1 MLGLFGS
8 AGGLNFISPGPKVV
22 SCFRRKITME
32 TVATF
37 TNLDDADSQVCPV
50 LGLDGRMMQLKLSKR
65 ADIGSAVKVETGD
78 TMSLG
83 EVSYCRPEGDG
94 YVVWVQVMQALH
106 DVTELSRLA
115 RALLA

>member
-1 MLGLFGS
+1 MLGLLLVAQVVLFFLS
-8 AGGLNFISPGPKVV
+8 PKVV

-37 TNLDDADSQVCPV
+37 TNLDDAEDSQVCPV
-50 LGLDGRMMQLKLSKR
+50 LGLDGHMMQLKLSKR
-65 ADIGSAVKVETGD
+65 ADIGSAVKVETGN